1 MNHTNINIYRALKT
15 SFIKFFI
22 PLALLC
28 LSTAAPAQTLARKMV
43 PSGRNAEK
51 VITEEN
57 LRADVEF
64 LTDTLFHG
72 RRTGT
77 RGANEAAFWITRRFE
92 SRGLQMLGSSWSQSF
107 RTADGTIGHNIVGF
121 LPGNRGAGNQLYT
134 IVAAHY
140 DSFGVVDGRLL
151 PGADSNASGVVA
163 MLSIVDMFAK
173 MKELGR
179 SYGNN
184 LIFVALDGREKNSAG
199 AEDLWARIS
208 SLSLRDPVD
217 GGVIRPDRVH
227 SMVVLDILG
236 STMSPVHPGRDDYL
250 MMLSDGHFTA
260 DLVDANKA
268 DYLSL
273 DISFNYYGSKSFTKM
288 FHNRIGDQR
297 IFVENG
303 VHCALFTSGI
313 TMLTNKEGDTADTL
327 DYEIFKKRI
336 FLIFHW
342 FTKML

>member
-1 MNHTNINIYRALKT
+1 MNRANINIYRALKT
-15 SFIKFFI
+15 SFIKIFI

-64 LTDTLFHG
+64 LTDTLFH
-72 RRTGT
+72 
-77 RGANEAAFWITRRFE
+77 
-92 SRGLQMLGSSWSQSF
+92 
-107 RTADGTIGHNIVGF
+107 
-121 LPGNRGAGNQLYT
+121 
-134 IVAAHY
+134 
-140 DSFGVVDGRLL
+140 GRLL

-236 STMSPVHPGRDDYL
+236 STMSPIHPGRDDYL